1 MRTVGK
7 WQAGK
12 EGQHAGNL
20 SVDVSEKVNR
30 GNILQQ
36 QQFPVFSYLQVTYL
50 NQSDKIAVFSIL
62 LL

>member
-1 MRTVGK
+1 MGRKGEKLKKRVMVRTVGK

-36 QQFPVFSYLQVTYL
+36 QQFPVFSYL
-50 NQSDKIAVFSIL
+50 
-62 LL
+62 